1 MNTQLAKSTTA
12 HIAMSDPDEEALKK
26 SLGQRQVSPELR
38 KFLLNLLKTKK
49 WTRKI
54 TLPSAHENVAVA
66 LVFASSLKE
75 SGLEIV
81 TELHVFHNSRTIVE
95 EWTLLGETEKT
106 STIPKEAFTS
116 MSIRK
121 VTVMGDTVDVE
132 LTAPPL
138 AGSQAR
144 IIEKSFDFAAEEH
157 GPRSVPHPLIRGASA
172 GS

>member
-1 MNTQLAKSTTA
+1 MNTQLEKSTTA
-12 HIAMSDPDEEALKK
+12 HIVISEPDEELLAK
-26 SLGQRQVSPELR
+26 SLRGRELSPELR
-38 KFLLNLLKTKK
+38 KFLLNLVKTKK

-81 TELHVFHNSRTIVE
+81 TELHVFFNNKIIIE
-95 EWTLLGETEKT
+95 EWKVVGESEKT
-106 STIPKEAFTS
+106 SAIPKEAFTS

-121 VTVMGDTVDVE
+121 VLVDNDSVHVE
-132 LTAPPL
+132 LIAPM
-138 AGSQAR
+138 AGGDAR
-144 IIEKSFDFAAEEH
+144 IIQKSFDFAAE
-157 GPRSVPHPLIRGASA
+157 PARSRSVPHPLLKGTSA